1 MQWTQNNW
9 YPIQQEIF
17 QALWIPFHCETVKSG
32 LHLASEKILCEK
44 IFLKKI
50 SALDYWDMKWLETV
64 CKPFGPTKSRLAS
77 CNSDDFGKRQSIQTS
92 YVPNGASI
100 KTIELVEEIW
110 NQTISAFYSRIQLL
124 NFSLKGNERFFQK
137 WFVEFPFSDLSTNS
151 MILSIWYSLVTF
163 YGR

>member
-1 MQWTQNNW
+1 MLFVIINCAFYMIISVGSCYIIITFTKD
-9 YPIQQEIF
+9 IQAELATVNECNELKTTEVQFNKKFFKLFE
-17 QALWIPFHCETVKSG
+17 FHSIAKQLSRDYIWPVKKSFV
-32 LHLASEKILCEK
+32 KK

-100 KTIELVEEIW
+100 KTIELVEEI
-110 NQTISAFYSRIQLL
+110 
-124 NFSLKGNERFFQK
+124 
-137 WFVEFPFSDLSTNS
+137 
-151 MILSIWYSLVTF
+151 
-163 YGR
+163 